1 MAADAVLLIAFGGP
15 TRPEEVAPFL
25 ANVVRGRG
33 VPPERLAEVAR
44 HYHAIGG
51 RSPLGTITFAQA
63 EKLGAALEEAGVPLP
78 VYVGMRNWEPYV
90 AHTLARMAD
99 EGRREAVGLILAP
112 HATEASRARYTDAV
126 AHGCA
131 ALGTRAPVIRWAPD
145 WHTHPLFIAAA
156 AELTATAMARL
167 PPDRRAAAVLV
178 FTAHSV
184 PRAMAAGSPY
194 EAEIAASARAVAERL
209 GHRAW
214 EIAYQSRSGGPGEP
228 WLEPDVNDALR
239 ALAAAGGRD
248 AVLVPIGFVADHVEV
263 LYDLDVEAAATAH
276 AAGLGFVRAP
286 AVNDHPLFIRML
298 ADVVRE
304 AAR

>member
-1 MAADAVLLIAFGGP
+1 
-15 TRPEEVAPFL
+15 
-25 ANVVRGRG
+25 
-33 VPPERLAEVAR
+33 
-44 HYHAIGG
+44 
-51 RSPLGTITFAQA
+51 
-63 EKLGAALEEAGVPLP
+63 
-78 VYVGMRNWEPYV
+78 
-90 AHTLARMAD
+90 MAD
-99 EGRREAVGLILAP
+99 EGRHEAIGLILAP

-126 AHGCA
+126 GRGAA

-145 WHTHPLFIAAA
+145 WHTHPRFIAAA
-156 AELTATAMARL
+156 AELAATAIARL
-167 PPDRRAAAVLV
+167 PADRRAAAVLV

-214 EIAYQSRSGGPGEP
+214 QIAYQSRSGGSAEP

-239 ALAAAGGRD
+239 ALAAAGARD
-248 AVLVPIGFVADHVEV
+248 AVLVAIGFVADHVEV

-286 AVNDHPLFIRML
+286 TVNDHPLFIRML